1 MLKECYPIWLA
12 GEPQQ
17 THATLTVYN
26 KYTRQPATQV
36 CLAGP
41 AEIEEAIRAAV
52 RAFEKTRRM
61 PSHQRRD
68 VLHKLLDGCRQRADE
83 LARVLAIE
91 VGKTITE
98 ARGEVARM
106 LETIQLA
113 AEEATRI
120 GGGIMP
126 VDLSPRTEGYRC
138 FWRRYPIGPCSFITP
153 FNFPLNLMAHKIG
166 PAIAAGCTWVL
177 KPAPDTPVSSLILA
191 EILADCGLPRGAFSV
206 IPCDV
211 KDAAPLVED
220 ERIRLLS
227 FTGSPQ
233 VGWQLRSRA
242 GTKKVLLE
250 LGGNAACIVD
260 DSADLDFAAE
270 RITIGAFS
278 HAGQSCISVQRIFIH
293 EAVYEALRDRLIE
306 RAQAIRPG
314 DPLDENTTLG
324 PLIREAD
331 AARVEL
337 WVHEAV
343 EAGARVLCG
352 GRRDGVFYA
361 PTYLENVDPQQRIS
375 CQEVFGP
382 VAILSR
388 FDDFEQALPQA
399 NDSRF
404 GLQAGVFT
412 RDIAR
417 VLRAW
422 DTLEVGGVVINDV
435 PTMRTDAMPYGG
447 VKASG
452 LGREGVRFAIEE
464 MTEPCVLLVRDR

>member
-1 MLKECYPIWLA
+1 
-12 GEPQQ
+12 
-17 THATLTVYN
+17 
-26 KYTRQPATQV
+26 
-36 CLAGP
+36 
-41 AEIEEAIRAAV
+41 
-52 RAFEKTRRM
+52 M
-61 PSHQRRD
+61 PSHERRD
-68 VLHKLLDGCRQRADE
+68 VLLRLLDRCRERAEE

-106 LETIQLA
+106 LETLQLS

-120 GGGIMP
+120 GGEIMP
-126 VDLSPRTEGYRC
+126 VDLSPRTAGYRC
-138 FWRRYPIGPCSFITP
+138 LWRRYPIGPCSFITP

-211 KDAAPLVED
+211 KDAGPLVED
-220 ERIRLLS
+220 DRIRLLS

-242 GTKKVLLE
+242 GTKKVQLE

-260 DSADLDFAAE
+260 ADADLDRAAE

-293 EAVYEALRDRLIE
+293 EAVYEPLRDRLVE
-306 RAQAIRPG
+306 RAERIRTG

-337 WVHEAV
+337 WVREAV

-361 PTYLENVDPQQRIS
+361 PTYLENVDPQQRVS
-375 CQEVFGP
+375 CQEIFGP
-382 VAILSR
+382 VAVLSR
-388 FDDFEQALPQA
+388 FDDFDAALAWA

-412 RDIAR
+412 RDIR
-417 VLRAW
+417 KVLRAW
-422 DTLEVGGVVINDV
+422 DTLDVGGVIINDV

-464 MTEPCVLLVRDR
+464 MTEPRVLLVHDN